1 MTKVLI
7 IEDEP
12 LVVRMY
18 EKSLRFEKFDVIS
31 ALNGVE
37 GLEKIR
43 SEKPDIVLL
52 DIMMPQM
59 NGMQVLEEMGKDPAL
74 KDIPV
79 IMLTNLSGDHDA
91 ELALSKG
98 ALQYWIKK
106 DAKPQELGTRITEA
120 LNKTSK
126 E

>member
-1 MTKVLI
+1 MTKILI

-18 EKSLRFEKFDVIS
+18 EKSLRFEKFDVIT

-37 GLEKIR
+37 GLEKIKT
-43 SEKPDIVLL
+43 EKPDIVLL

-59 NGMQVLEEMGKDPAL
+59 NGMQVLEEMEKDPEL
-74 KDIPV
+74 KNIPV
-79 IMLTNLSGDHDA
+79 IMLTNLSGEHDA

-98 ALQYWIKK
+98 AVQYWIKK
-106 DAKPQELGTRITEA
+106 DAKPQELGTRIMEV
-120 LNKTSK
+120 LSPKS

>member
-1 MTKVLI
+1 MTKILI

-18 EKSLRFEKFDVIS
+18 EKSLRFEKFDVIT

-37 GLEKIR
+37 GLEKIKT
-43 SEKPDIVLL
+43 EKPDLVLL

-59 NGMQVLEEMGKDPAL
+59 NGMQVLEEMEKDPEL
-74 KDIPV
+74 KNIPV
-79 IMLTNLSGDHDA
+79 IMLTNLSGEHDA

-98 ALQYWIKK
+98 AVQYWIKK
-106 DAKPQELGTRITEA
+106 DAKPQELGTRIMEV
-120 LNKTSK
+120 LSPKS